1 MIGRYINNTSIYNWL
16 ISDVTELKF
25 LEELGEEKWEKI
37 DFLTKITLR
46 SIDDKL
52 RTSRENSKHKH
63 FFEIQNIEDDLKK
76 ENISIHDLN
85 FWRLVKSIRRLK

>member
-16 ISDVTELKF
+16 ISDATELKF

-52 RTSRENSKHKH
+52 RTSRENSKYKH
-63 FFEIQNIEDDLKK
+63 FFEIQNIED
-76 ENISIHDLN
+76 EIV
-85 FWRLVKSIRRLK
+85 RQ